1 MEYAVRAVLVALFC
15 CSQATA
21 ASAALAPNAQRLI
34 DLEVMVDFARQHR
47 EVATRLRFIDVEK
60 AVVAWA
66 EGCEAHFSRPVVMH
80 LPGWAG
86 PQPRLKYDRSNC
98 ELEP

>member
-1 MEYAVRAVLVALFC
+1 MVLLC
-15 CSQATA
+15 CSSVMVAI
-21 ASAALAPNAQRLI
+21 AALAPDTQKLT

-47 EVATRLRFIDVEK
+47 EVAARLRFIDVEK
-60 AVVAWA
+60 SVIAWT
-66 EGCEAHFSRPVVMH
+66 EGCEAHFSRPTVMH
-80 LPGWAG
+80 FPDWAG